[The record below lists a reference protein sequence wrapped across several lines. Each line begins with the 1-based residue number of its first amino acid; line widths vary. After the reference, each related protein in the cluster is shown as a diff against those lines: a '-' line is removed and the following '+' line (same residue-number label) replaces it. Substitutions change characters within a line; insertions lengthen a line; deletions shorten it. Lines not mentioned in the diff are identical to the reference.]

1 MNFRNAN
8 HLTEIS
14 GNFHVQSC
22 TEKKL
27 PGKFFENLSIP
38 REVVLFNFMEI
49 FENAGLFATGS
60 SRKFNNRHEP
70 GFWWNEKRPIFPF
83 EIGSVFEF

>member
-1 MNFRNAN
+1 
-8 HLTEIS
+8 
-14 GNFHVQSC
+14 
-22 TEKKL
+22 
-27 PGKFFENLSIP
+27 
-38 REVVLFNFMEI
+38 MEI

-70 GFWWNEKRPIFPF
+70 GFWWNENCPIFPF